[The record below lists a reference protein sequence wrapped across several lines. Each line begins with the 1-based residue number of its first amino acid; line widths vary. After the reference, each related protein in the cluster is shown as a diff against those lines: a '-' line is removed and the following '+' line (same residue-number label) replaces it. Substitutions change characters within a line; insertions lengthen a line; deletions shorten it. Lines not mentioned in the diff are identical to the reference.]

1 MSIYTEDHDQK
12 ARIEQ
17 LAKGNNATWKLQV
30 SNKKSCGKQIKK
42 VLVKRLD
49 ESATIPTKA
58 HEHDAGWDL
67 YANESTYI
75 IPNHRRTISTGIS
88 LEIPEGHV
96 GLIWPRSGLAVKN
109 GIDVFAGVIDS
120 GYRGEI
126 KVCLYNSSD
135 NSVELNAGDR
145 IAQIIIQKLPSI
157 EMSEVQDLQDSNRG
171 KGGFG
176 SSGA

>member
-1 MSIYTEDHDQK
+1 MSMYTEDHDQK
-12 ARIEQ
+12 ARMQQ
-17 LAKGNNATWKLQV
+17 LSKNNNAVCKR
-30 SNKKSCGKQIKK
+30 SCGKQTKK

-58 HEHDAGWDL
+58 YEHDAGWDL
-67 YANESTYI
+67 YASESI
-75 IPNHRRTISTGIS
+75 NIVPNKRRTISTGLS
-88 LEIPEGHV
+88 LEIPEGYV

-135 NSVELNAGDR
+135 WNVDFKAGER
-145 IAQIIIQKLPSI
+145 IAQIIIQKLEYV
-157 EMSEVQDLQDSNRG
+157 EMLEVERLQDSNRG
-171 KGGFG
+171 ESGFG

>member
-12 ARIEQ
+12 ARMEQ
-17 LAKGNNATWKLQV
+17 LTKSKNATC
-30 SNKKSCGKQIKK
+30 KKPCGKQTKK

-58 HEHDAGWDL
+58 HDHDAGWDL

-75 IPNHRRTISTGIS
+75 LPNHRRTISTGIL

-135 NSVELNAGDR
+135 NSVKLNAEDR
-145 IAQIIIQKLPSI
+145 VAQIIIQKLPNI
-157 EMSEVQDLQDSNRG
+157 EMLEVQDLQDSNRG
-171 KGGFG
+171 EGGFG

>member
-1 MSIYTEDHDQK
+1 MNIYIEDHDQR
-12 ARIEQ
+12 ARMEQ
-17 LAKGNNATWKLQV
+17 LSRSATC
-30 SNKKSCGKQIKK
+30 KKPCRKQMEK
-42 VLVKRLD
+42 VLVKKLE
-49 ESATIPTKA
+49 ESATTPTKA

-67 YANESTYI
+67 YASKPTTI
-75 IPNHRRTISTGIS
+75 VPNSRKTVSTGIS
-88 LEIPEGHV
+88 LQIPEGHV

-135 NSVELNAGDR
+135 WKVDLNSGERV
-145 IAQIIIQKLPSI
+145 AQIIIQKLPNI
-157 EMSEVQDLQDSNRG
+157 EMLEVQHLQHSNRG
-171 KGGFG
+171 EGGFG

>member
-1 MSIYTEDHDQK
+1 MNIYIEDHDQR
-12 ARIEQ
+12 ARMEQ
-17 LAKGNNATWKLQV
+17 LSKSSTC
-30 SNKKSCGKQIKK
+30 KKPCRKQMEK
-42 VLVKRLD
+42 VLVKKLE
-49 ESATIPTKA
+49 ESATTPTKA

-67 YANESTYI
+67 YASKPTTI
-75 IPNHRRTISTGIS
+75 VPNSRKTVSTGIS
-88 LEIPEGHV
+88 LQIPEGYV

-135 NSVELNAGDR
+135 WKVDLNSGERV
-145 IAQIIIQKLPSI
+145 AQIIIQKLPNI
-157 EMSEVQDLQDSNRG
+157 EMLEVQDLQHSNRG
-171 KGGFG
+171 EGGFG

>member
-1 MSIYTEDHDQK
+1 MNTYIEDHDQR
-12 ARIEQ
+12 ARMEQ
-17 LAKGNNATWKLQV
+17 LSKNATC
-30 SNKKSCGKQIKK
+30 KKSCKKSYEKQTKK
-42 VLVKRLD
+42 VLVKRLG

-75 IPNHRRTISTGIS
+75 TPDHRRTISTGIS
-88 LEIPEGHV
+88 LEIPEGYV

-109 GIDVFAGVIDS
+109 GIFAGVIDS

-135 NSVELNAGDR
+135 NSVKLNAGER
-145 IAQIIIQKLPSI
+145 VAQIIIQKLPSI
-157 EMSEVQDLQDSNRG
+157 EMLEVQHLQDSNRG
-171 KGGFG
+171 DGGFG

>member
-12 ARIEQ
+12 ARMEQ
-17 LAKGNNATWKLQV
+17 LTKSNNATC
-30 SNKKSCGKQIKK
+30 KKPCGKQTKK

-58 HEHDAGWDL
+58 HDHDAGWDL

-75 IPNHRRTISTGIS
+75 LPNHRRTISTGIS
-88 LEIPEGHV
+88 LEIPKGHV

-135 NSVELNAGDR
+135 NSVKLNAEDR
-145 IAQIIIQKLPSI
+145 VAQIIIQKLPNI
-157 EMSEVQDLQDSNRG
+157 EMLEVQDLQDSNRG
-171 KGGFG
+171 EGGFG

>member
-12 ARIEQ
+12 ARVEQ
-17 LAKGNNATWKLQV
+17 LTKSNNATCR
-30 SNKKSCGKQIKK
+30 KSCGKQTKK

-75 IPNHRRTISTGIS
+75 IPNHRRTVSTGIS
-88 LEIPEGHV
+88 LEIPEGYV

-135 NSVELNAGDR
+135 NSVKLNAEDR
-145 IAQIIIQKLPSI
+145 VAQIIIQKLPNI
-157 EMSEVQDLQDSNRG
+157 EMLEVQDLQDSNRG
-171 KGGFG
+171 EGGFG